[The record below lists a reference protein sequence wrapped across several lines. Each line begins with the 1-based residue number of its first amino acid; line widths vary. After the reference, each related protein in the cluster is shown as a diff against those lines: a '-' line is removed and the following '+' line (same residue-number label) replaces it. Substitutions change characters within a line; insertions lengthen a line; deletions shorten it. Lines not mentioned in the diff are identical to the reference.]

1 MPVQIALWG
10 IVLTVSAIVSCFSH
24 KVMGRKFLILITIAL
39 LMLQIAAD
47 GADDPGATF
56 QDCKLSH
63 GVSLVTAC
71 PMYGHILHEYK
82 KC

>member
-1 MPVQIALWG
+1 
-10 IVLTVSAIVSCFSH
+10 
-24 KVMGRKFLILITIAL
+24 MGGKFLILITTLAL

-63 GVSLVTAC
+63 GVSLVTVC
-71 PMYGHILHEYK
+71 SMNGHILHDYT
-82 KC
+82 KCYPRHINFS

>member
-1 MPVQIALWG
+1 MYLVFHIY
-10 IVLTVSAIVSCFSH
+10 
-24 KVMGRKFLILITIAL
+24 KKMGGKFLILITTLAL

-63 GVSLVTAC
+63 GVSLVTVC
-71 PMYGHILHEYK
+71 SMNGHILHDYT
-82 KC
+82 KCYPRHINFS